1 MPMSKPVRCGSSPP
15 PVRKESRCVRTC
27 RPSPS
32 RPCRVFPPAAGGDY
46 SGRPICPSRWSTRS
60 EPTPQAPS
68 SRRTRAPWSPP
79 TRSRWCARR
88 LSNSCNSSATTS
100 AIGRGRSRPPAF
112 SRIDRMSPMLVL
124 RLAKIAMIAALAAFA
139 FIVAYDN
146 IVDYDSNY
154 EFVRHVL
161 SMDTTFPNNA
171 LMGRAITDKR
181 IWTIAYAAII
191 AVEALTCLLL
201 SVGALALLTR
211 LKAPAGR
218 FNRAKVL
225 AVAGL
230 TVGFGLWFFGFLVVA
245 GEYFAMWQSQT
256 WNGQEAAFRITM
268 VMLGVLI
275 FVTLPD
281 RDTA

>member
-1 MPMSKPVRCGSSPP
+1 MLAVRL
-15 PVRKESRCVRTC
+15 VK
-27 RPSPS
+27 
-32 RPCRVFPPAAGGDY
+32 
-46 SGRPICPSRWSTRS
+46 
-60 EPTPQAPS
+60 
-68 SRRTRAPWSPP
+68 
-79 TRSRWCARR
+79 
-88 LSNSCNSSATTS
+88 TS
-100 AIGRGRSRPPAF
+100 MVASIALLALLVAF
-112 SRIDRMSPMLVL
+112 
-124 RLAKIAMIAALAAFA
+124 
-139 FIVAYDN
+139 DN
-146 IVDYDSNY
+146 LVDYDSNY

-191 AVEALTCLLL
+191 AVESLTCLLL
-201 SVGALALLTR
+201 SVGALALLMR
-211 LKAPAGR
+211 LKAPAER
-218 FNRAKVL
+218 FNRAKIW

-256 WNGQEAAFRITM
+256 WNGQEAAFRIVM

-281 RDTA
+281 RDAA